1 MGKTKV
7 KVVKTNVTGGGD
19 DKDIA
24 EMFNQMIGAGG
35 SINMNICYPKYCEIK
50 VLLSKLID
58 VLALLKDSP
67 PLKGVI
73 KIDPS
78 LNADVQRIGE
88 YVKRGKEQ
96 IASLFKDEYE
106 NLPEKIKAFNSAKER
121 EKPEDNKGS
130 HSPHSPHSPN
140 SPDSTESINIK
151 NVMFGDNSAI
161 NLNLVPE
168 EKRKE
173 FSEIYDALKKNF
185 LVGDFL
191 AMCNNLIVY
200 RTFIENVDNLD
211 HKFILK
217 LGGVEFCPIPPS
229 ITTLN
234 FKRVFVLVTTEESMS
249 AQTKQE
255 VCKFLM
261 LVFNKLYTISHKLYK
276 TITSPDIDV
285 DEFVDVIVQNIAEV
299 KKHIPRCDKAFKK
312 IEESVH
318 LLKDNFST
326 YYKDFMTT
334 QNQMTIMEDFVLDV
348 AKTTKADPQTTQQF
362 RQIINFYRKQAATK
376 VKDPRLKML
385 FEKVDSN
392 FRKLDE
398 HQNLRRASRGE
409 KFEEETGLQ
418 PEQPEPERTE
428 EKDSTSH
435 EPKLYEKSVDEIVKE
450 IGGSTKN
457 RRRRN

>member
-7 KVVKTNVTGGGD
+7 KVVRTNVTGGGD

-50 VLLSKLID
+50 LLLTKLID

-67 PLKGVI
+67 PLKGII

-78 LNADVQRIGE
+78 LASDVQRIGE
-88 YVKRGKEQ
+88 YVKRGKES
-96 IASLFKDEYE
+96 IPTVFKEEYE
-106 NLPEKIKAFNSAKER
+106 NLPEKISKLQEL
-121 EKPEDNKGS
+121 EKQNTQ
-130 HSPHSPHSPN
+130 
-140 SPDSTESINIK
+140 DSSSEKVK
-151 NVMFGDNSAI
+151 NVMFGNSSV
-161 NLNLVPE
+161 NLNLIPE
-168 EKRKE
+168 EQRKA
-173 FSEIYDALKKNF
+173 FSETYEALKKHF

-217 LGGVEFCPIPPS
+217 LGGVEFCPIPPT
-229 ITTLN
+229 ITALN
-234 FKRVFVLVTTEESMS
+234 FKRIFTIITTEETMS
-249 AQTKQE
+249 AQTRQE
-255 VCKFLM
+255 ICKFLM
-261 LVFNKLYTISHKLYK
+261 LVLNKLYTISHKLYK

-299 KKHIPRCDKAFKK
+299 KKHIPRCEKAFKK

-318 LLKDNFST
+318 LLRDNFST

-362 RQIINFYRKQAATK
+362 RSIINFYRKQAATK

-409 KFEEETGLQ
+409 KFEEEMGETEK
-418 PEQPEPERTE
+418 PENTSEKNEGFKDPKEPQES
-428 EKDSTSH
+428 K
-435 EPKLYEKSVDEIVKE
+435 EPKLHEKSVDDIVKE
-450 IGGSTKN
+450 IEGPSHKG

>member
-50 VLLSKLID
+50 LLLTKLVD

-78 LNADVQRIGE
+78 LAVDVQRIGE
-88 YVKRGKEQ
+88 YVKRGRDSMPGVFSE
-96 IASLFKDEYE
+96 EYE
-106 NLPEKIKAFNSAKER
+106 NLPEKISKLQELEKKNNPESADPSQE
-121 EKPEDNKGS
+121 NV
-130 HSPHSPHSPN
+130 
-140 SPDSTESINIK
+140 K
-151 NVMFGDNSAI
+151 NVIFGNSAI
-161 NLNLVPE
+161 NLNLIPE
-168 EKRKE
+168 EQRKA
-173 FSEIYDALKKNF
+173 FSEIYESLKKHF

-200 RTFIENVDNLD
+200 RTFIENVDSLD
-211 HKFILK
+211 YKFILK
-217 LGGVEFCPIPPS
+217 LGGVEFCPIPAS
-229 ITTLN
+229 ITALN
-234 FKRVFVLVTTEESMS
+234 FKRIFTLITTEESMS

-261 LVFNKLYTISHKLYK
+261 LVLNKLYTISHKLYK

-318 LLKDNFST
+318 LLRDNFST

-398 HQNLRRASRGE
+398 HQNLKRASRGE
-409 KFEEETGLQ
+409 KFEEEKAETEPRQ
-418 PEQPEPERTE
+418 IIEEKTPERTE
-428 EKDSTSH
+428 G
-435 EPKLYEKSVDEIVKE
+435 PKLYEKSVDEIARE
-450 IGGSTKN
+450 IEGPHKS